1 MPADQVLP
9 LFADRSQNGSRRKP
23 GGVWRMTWQFNT
35 YVPLMLVAGAIS
47 SAVGVFTLRQRH
59 SQGAIG
65 LAVASFGGTL
75 WALAIA
81 LQFASGSLASAVV
94 FHKLA
99 FLGMDVI
106 GVAMLAFAA
115 AYSGRSRWVTTGSV
129 LALSLLPALTQVF
142 VWTSDSHTLIW
153 KALQMDLQGSM
164 AVLHE
169 TPGVWWWVDTVYTYV
184 LLAAAIALLAR
195 MFFKE
200 PGLYRRQATALIAA
214 VVVPVAA
221 DVAYVYGAP
230 SAETA
235 NLTPLFFAWVGLV
248 LYWGF
253 VRYRLLDVG
262 PAAREFIIAHMS
274 DSVVATDT
282 RDRVVY
288 LNAAAE
294 KLIGKR
300 LAAVGGQPVAEI
312 LEWCPGLLL
321 DLADIVGCGAD
332 ISDECEYE
340 GRFYDARRSV
350 FRDGRD
356 RFRGTIIVLRDSTDR
371 KKAQLGL
378 EEARRNLEDRVRTAT
393 VELRAANAELTES
406 RTRLAHLL
414 SSSPAVIY
422 CREASGTGL
431 ITFVGSNLESQLG
444 YKMEEVLG
452 DPGFWASLV
461 HPDDREHLPTID
473 EAVQKREVSCEYRLL
488 APDGSY
494 RWIHDRMRVVTD
506 GAGRG
511 AELIGSWLEVTD
523 RRAMEEQ
530 LHQSSKMEAIGLL
543 AGGIAHD
550 FNNLLTA
557 IGGYAELIQ
566 DVLTA
571 DDLTHKGIVEIRR
584 AVDRAAGLT
593 RQLLAF
599 SRKQV
604 LRPRVLN
611 LNSVVKST
619 AELFGRL
626 IGEHIEFSTELAD
639 DLGLVTADPGQMEQV
654 CMNLVVNARDA
665 MPEGGRIIVRT
676 ENVELTT
683 DGTGVYAEVPAGSY
697 VGLSVID
704 TGGGIPENVLP
715 HIFEPF
721 FTTKRDGGTGLGLA
735 TVYGIAGQSGGRITV
750 DSVLGKGSVF
760 QLLLPRLQ
768 GEVEELAAPVRIVSD
783 QPVGSETVLIVEDEA
798 GVRSLLVMAL
808 RRRGFLV
815 YEADGAE
822 QAKEVIEL
830 HGPPDVLVTDV
841 VMRTISGPELVK
853 ELQVTYPKLPVL
865 YMSGYARDKLDEAL
879 SSSSDVSFLQKPF
892 TTDTLITAVREIL
905 QRV

>member
-1 MPADQVLP
+1 
-9 LFADRSQNGSRRKP
+9 
-23 GGVWRMTWQFNT
+23 VWRVTWQFNL
-35 YVPLMLVAGAIS
+35 YVPLMLAAGAVS

-59 SQGAIG
+59 SPGAIG

-94 FHKLA
+94 FHKVA

-106 GVAMLAFAA
+106 GVAMFVFAA
-115 AYSGRSRWVTTGSV
+115 SYSGRARWITTGSV
-129 LALSLLPALTQVF
+129 LAISLLPILTQVF
-142 VWTSDSHTLIW
+142 VWTSDYHTLIW
-153 KALQMDLQGSM
+153 KALQMDTHGSM

-169 TPGVWWWVDTVYTYV
+169 SPGVWWWIDTVYTYV
-184 LLAAAIALLAR
+184 LLAASIALLVR
-195 MFFKE
+195 MFVKE

-230 SAETA
+230 YAETA

-253 VRYRLLDVG
+253 VRYRLLDVT

-282 RDRVVY
+282 GDRVVY
-288 LNAAAE
+288 LNSAAE

-300 LAAVGGQPVAEI
+300 LASVGGKPVAEI
-312 LEWCPGLLL
+312 LEWCAGLLAHH
-321 DLADIVGCGAD
+321 DDIVDRGAD
-332 ISDECEYE
+332 ISDECAYE
-340 GRFYDARRSV
+340 GRFYDGRRSI
-350 FRDGRD
+350 FRDSRG

-371 KKAQLGL
+371 KKAQLAL
-378 EEARRNLEDRVRTAT
+378 EEARRHLEDRVRTAT
-393 VELRAANAELTES
+393 VELRTANAELSES

-422 CREASGTGL
+422 CRETSGTGL

-452 DPGFWASLV
+452 DPCFWSELV
-461 HPDDREHLPTID
+461 HPEDREHLPTVD
-473 EAVQKREVSCEYRLL
+473 DARKKREVSCEYRLL

-494 RWIHDRMRVVTD
+494 RWIHDTVRLVND
-506 GAGRG
+506 GAGAG

-557 IGGYAELIQ
+557 IGGYAELIE
-566 DVLTA
+566 DVLA
-571 DDLTHKGIVEIRR
+571 VDDLTHKGIVEIRR
-584 AVDRAAGLT
+584 AVERAAGLT

-619 AELFGRL
+619 EEMFGRL

-665 MPEGGRIIVRT
+665 MPEGGRLVVRT
-676 ENVELTT
+676 ENVELIYG
-683 DGTGVYAEVPAGSY
+683 GTGVYAEIPAGSY
-697 VGLSVID
+697 VALSVTD
-704 TGGGIPENVLP
+704 TGGGIPDDVLP

-750 DSVLGKGSVF
+750 DSALGKGTAF
-760 QLLLPRLQ
+760 HLLLPRLHDA
-768 GEVEELAAPVRIVSD
+768 VEEHAAPARVLND
-783 QPVGSETVLIVEDEA
+783 QPAGSETVLVVEDEA

-822 QAKEVIEL
+822 QAMEVIEL

-841 VMRTISGPELVK
+841 VMRSVSGPELVK
-853 ELQVTYPKLPVL
+853 ELHAAYPKLPVL

-879 SSSSDVSFLQKPF
+879 NSSSEVSFLQKPF

-905 QRV
+905 QRA